1 MTIISN
7 IIINNQVEVQLDK
20 DGKLYLVKHDR
31 RRKHLGFKEFLNKLE
46 AEKFLMDQFS
56 KMKKVTYYQYTTLTD
71 INNQVEIEVHQVGIA

>member
-56 KMKKVTYYQYTTLTD
+56 KMKKVNCYQYTTLTD
-71 INNQVEIEVHQVGIA
+71 INNQVEVEVHQVGIA